1 MDLWQLPGPT
11 RFVDHVERELER
23 GSSAVIGL
31 PARLLTDDDW
41 RVGFVRALPSMVDE
55 VAALGAAE
63 RPTASIV
70 AEALGLE
77 AELDNGA
84 PALLARRPEL
94 ESRVLLLHL
103 ADSGCEDAEWATF
116 CTQFVQGSKAVDAA
130 CRPQLVVLGGR
141 GLVQMLPA
149 SETSLV
155 PLWWTGVM
163 DRLDTGVYVAGAGG
177 VEADAEVL
185 RESIVE
191 VAGYDLD
198 LALQLAK
205 SWNGSEP
212 QLLELLRGHGVI
224 DPPETGL
231 PTARGD
237 VHFGPDAN
245 LWDGGLLDRW
255 DSRDAAH
262 VHSTLLLALD
272 RTDLIRT
279 RLWRAQLRTVMPL
292 IDEHRGR
299 IADWL
304 RSEVRE
310 GYPLP
315 EIPEPVDLYR
325 AFQDHPRLK
334 SWRGGRR
341 KQLVSWM
348 YSSRNS
354 LAHMRPLAMS
364 DVRRGQKLI
373 SEDLKQS

>member
-1 MDLWQLPGPT
+1 VEFWQLPGPA
-11 RFVDHVERELER
+11 RFVEHVEREIER
-23 GSSAVIGL
+23 GSSAVLGL
-31 PARLLTDDDW
+31 PARLVANDDW

-55 VAALGAAE
+55 VAAVGAAE
-63 RPTASIV
+63 RPTASVV

-77 AELDNGA
+77 AELDHGA

-94 ESRVLLLHL
+94 EARVLLLHL
-103 ADSGCEDAEWATF
+103 ADSGCEAEWATF
-116 CTQFVQGSKAVDAA
+116 CTQFVRGSKAVEAA

-141 GLVQMLPA
+141 ELIKLLPA

-163 DRLDTGVYVAGAGG
+163 DRLDTSVYVAGAGG
-177 VEADAEVL
+177 VEGEAEVL

-191 VAGYDLD
+191 VAGYDLG
-198 LALQLAK
+198 LALHLAH

-212 QLLELLRGHGVI
+212 QLFGLLRSYDAV
-224 DPPETGL
+224 DPPESGL

-237 VHFGPDAN
+237 VHLGPDAE
-245 LWDGGLLDRW
+245 LWDAGLLDRW

-262 VHSTLLLALD
+262 VHSSMLLALN
-272 RTDLIRT
+272 RTDLIRA
-279 RLWRAQLRTVMPL
+279 RLWRAQLRTVMPV

-334 SWRGGRR
+334 TWREGRR
-341 KQLVSWM
+341 KRLVSWM
-348 YSSRNS
+348 RDSRNS

-364 DVRRGQKLI
+364 EVRRGQKLM
-373 SEDLKQS
+373 SEDLERN